1 MRFAAVVVAIFA
13 GVFLVAIWLLRPS
26 SATPASHRLPA
37 APIQTAK
44 RLPQPTA
51 REVNSQAPDITAG
64 GPAPARTEPEQHS
77 SMDDVNYIPPVGLRQ
92 DLTMMGDEKSILV
105 SRLERLISAKVGRV
119 VDVPRAWA
127 FKERDGDMTICGAYM
142 GLSRAII
149 FVYNTGGVKGTTPA
163 LYLNVDEQTYNSFGC
178 DQPTAVPLIGA

>member
-13 GVFLVAIWLLRPS
+13 GVFMAAVWVLRPS
-26 SATPASHRLPA
+26 SATPVSHLQPIGPLPA
-37 APIQTAK
+37 VKSAPQ
-44 RLPQPTA
+44 RTA
-51 REVNSQAPDITAG
+51 REVNSQAPDITTG
-64 GPAPARTEPEQHS
+64 GPAPARTAPEQHS
-77 SMDDVNYIPPVGLRQ
+77 SMDDVHYIPPVGLRQ
-92 DLTMMGDEKSILV
+92 DLTMVGDEKSILV

-127 FKERDGDMTICGAYM
+127 FKEKDGDMTICGAYM
-142 GLSRAII
+142 GLSQAII

-178 DQPTAVPLIGA
+178 DQATAVPLIGA